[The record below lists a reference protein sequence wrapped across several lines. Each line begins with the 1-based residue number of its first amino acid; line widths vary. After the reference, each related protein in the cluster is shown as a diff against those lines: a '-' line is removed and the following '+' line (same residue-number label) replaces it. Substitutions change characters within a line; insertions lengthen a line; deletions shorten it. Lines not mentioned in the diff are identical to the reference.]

1 MKGQTELD
9 RQILKKGYPI
19 DEAEFGIPGNFR
31 GEQSIGGTYR
41 IDLNRDGRTCPLPSA
56 EQHLRTATTSRPR
69 VGKSL
74 ILAKC
79 HHDLYWAVGGLVG
92 IKCATPLLRYG

>member
-41 IDLNRDGRTCPLPSA
+41 IDLNRDGRTCSLPSA
-56 EQHLRTATTSRPR
+56 EQHLRGVRFTPSPPR
-69 VGKSL
+69 VNDTMVV
-74 ILAKC
+74 AKC
-79 HHDLYWAVGGLVG
+79 HHDFYLSDIAV
-92 IKCATPLLRYG
+92 TYLLDLG